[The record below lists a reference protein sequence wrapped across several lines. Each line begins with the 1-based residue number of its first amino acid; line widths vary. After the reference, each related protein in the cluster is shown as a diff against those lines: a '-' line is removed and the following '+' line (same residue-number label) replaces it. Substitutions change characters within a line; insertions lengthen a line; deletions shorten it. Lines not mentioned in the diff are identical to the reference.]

1 MNKKRDWYK
10 CVNSSDNGECAEQGS
25 VFPGHL
31 PTSNNTIKKCCRYSS
46 DGKHSWQKI
55 PGNQNIETDLQ
66 MYPDELWNIEK

>member
-10 CVNSSDNGECAEQGS
+10 CVNSGDNGECAEQGS

-46 DGKHSWQKI
+46 DGKHS
-55 PGNQNIETDLQ
+55 
-66 MYPDELWNIEK
+66 